1 MALALRDG
9 MTAFF
14 SGFNRYPR
22 SATKAGDN
30 LSTSAK
36 NSWVGESSSSITL
49 RKSNGSDFEVMPSAN
64 APANMVTEKAQE
76 LAGYIREIREKL
88 HKLDKRNPKTA
99 AVLSVQE
106 AQALLSIGS
115 RGRMTMSEIAE
126 CLHLSLSSMTAVVD
140 KLEKKDFVAR
150 ARKADDRRVVQVA
163 LTRAGSKFYK
173 LVREAHVQFMEKFLG
188 ALDTAEQDTL
198 LTLFRKITAKLT

>member
-1 MALALRDG
+1 

-14 SGFNRYPR
+14 TGFNRYPR

-30 LSTSAK
+30 SSTYAK
-36 NSWVGESSSSITL
+36 NRWVGESSSSITL
-49 RKSNGSDFEVMPSAN
+49 RKSNGSDFEVMPRAQ
-64 APANMVTEKAQE
+64 VKEKAQE

-106 AQALLSIGS
+106 AQALLSIGG

-150 ARKADDRRVVQVA
+150 ERKADDRRVVQVA
-163 LTRAGSKFYK
+163 LTRAGDKFYK

-188 ALDTAEQDTL
+188 ALDASEQDTL
-198 LTLFRKITAKLT
+198 LTLFRKITANLT